1 MNWLLV
7 GSVGGGV
14 TLVSVDGGGM
24 TYSAAQKLADE
35 INSMYAAEHSAP
47 PTLLESAPS
56 EALSTPENSA
66 TSQTD
71 QNPQQRG

>member
-14 TLVSVDGGGM
+14 TVVHVESGGM

-35 INSMYAAEHSAP
+35 INAMYAAKQSVCQICQDDDFAHGDYC
-47 PTLLESAPS
+47 
-56 EALSTPENSA
+56 PECG
-66 TSQTD
+66 T
-71 QNPQQRG
+71 RH